1 MQAIQKLKK
10 ARVQLILDHPFF
22 ASMALRLEYIED
34 KQIQTAATN
43 GKQIKYN
50 PYFIESLPIKEI
62 ACVIAHEV
70 LHICSL
76 HHTRRSNRDSR
87 LWNKAADYAI
97 NPLLD
102 CAKLQLPQ
110 GALLDSRFQ
119 NMSAE
124 RIYAKLQEE
133 ETSKEDENSN
143 DQGMGAV
150 EDLPV
155 SDNKQE
161 TEAQIK
167 HAMVQAA
174 MVAKSQGNL
183 PDFIDRMVS
192 EAIQPK
198 ISWREALHRFF
209 SEITKN
215 DYTWSKP
222 STRFLHQGL
231 YLPAL
236 ENPHLGTTILI
247 VDTSFSISETMINSF
262 AAEVQEI
269 TSVFH
274 IPLTVIYVDTE
285 VQGVQRFDSD
295 EKIILHPIGGGGTD
309 FRPGFEY
316 INSNDLQPETVVYLT
331 DGECYSFPPD
341 PDCNVLWAQFG
352 DFHFNPPFGEV
363 IQVTD

>member
-1 MQAIQKLKK
+1 MLATQKLKK

-22 ASMALRLEYIED
+22 ASIALRLEYIED
-34 KQIQTAATN
+34 KQIPSTATN
-43 GKQIKYN
+43 GKQVKYN

-76 HHTRRSNRDSR
+76 HHTRRSNRENR

-97 NPLLD
+97 NPLLES
-102 CAKLQLPQ
+102 AKFQLPK
-110 GALLDSRFQ
+110 GALLHSRFQ

-124 RIYAKLQEE
+124 HIYSMLKVEASNEE
-133 ETSKEDENSN
+133 QGSN
-143 DQGMGAV
+143 DQGIGAV
-150 EDLPV
+150 EDLPI
-155 SDNKQE
+155 SDNRQE
-161 TEAQIK
+161 VEAQIK

-183 PDFIDRMVS
+183 PDFIGRMVS

-198 ISWREALHRFF
+198 ISWLEALHRFF
-209 SEITKN
+209 SEITKS
-215 DYTWSKP
+215 DYTWTKP
-222 STRFLHQGL
+222 STRYLYRGL

-236 ENPHLGTTILI
+236 ETPHLGATILI
-247 VDTSFSISETMINSF
+247 VDTSASISETKINSF

-269 TSVFH
+269 TSIFN
-274 IPLTVIYVDTE
+274 IPLIVIYVDTE
-285 VQGVQRFDSD
+285 VQGVQQFEPD

-309 FRPGFEY
+309 FIPGFEF
-316 INSNDLQPETVVYLT
+316 INSHDLQPETIVYLT

-352 DFHFNPPFGEV
+352 NFPFNPPFGEV
-363 IQVTD
+363 IQITD